1 MLLSAFAEV
10 LLPVVVVV
18 TCGLALRR
26 AFPLDLQSLN
36 RVSLY
41 VLSPALIFTT
51 LIRIEVTGDQALRL
65 GLFSAISCLLMGV
78 VALVCAGGLRLAR
91 PSTAALVLCTM
102 FLNAGN
108 FGLPIARF
116 AFGEA
121 GLQYALVFFIP
132 QSVLSQVLAVMIAR
146 MGSGSARGAW
156 RGVLRMPQI
165 YAVLGGVLLR
175 LSGLDLAHRQDALGS
190 LFNGAALMA
199 EATLPFLL
207 MLLGMQLAQGVAVEN
222 GRLTMLAVGLRLLV
236 APLLA
241 YGLALLLGLSGLA
254 LHVAVLE
261 ASMPSAVNMV
271 LYSMEFD
278 TRPRFVAGTVV
289 LSTLGSL
296 LTLTVLISMMR

>member
-18 TCGLALRR
+18 ACGLALRR

-51 LIRIEVTGDQALRL
+51 LIRIEVTGEQALRL
-65 GLFSAISCLLMGV
+65 GLFSAVSCLSMGLL
-78 VALVCAGGLRLAR
+78 ALLCAGGLRLER
-91 PSTAALVLCTM
+91 PSTAALVLCCM
-102 FLNAGN
+102 FLNSGN

-132 QSVLSQVLAVMIAR
+132 QSVLAQVLAPLIAR

-156 RGVLRMPQI
+156 GQVLRMPQI
-165 YAVLGGVLLR
+165 YAVLSGIALR
-175 LSGLDLAHRQDALGS
+175 ASGLDLAHRHDALGS
-190 LFNGAALMA
+190 LFDGVALLS

-207 MLLGMQLAQGVAVEN
+207 MLLGMQLAQGVAVED
-222 GRLTMLAVGLRLLV
+222 GRLTTLAVGLRLLV
-236 APLLA
+236 APALA
-241 YGLALLLGLSGLA
+241 YALALLLGLSDLA
-254 LHVAVLE
+254 LRVAVLE
-261 ASMPSAVNMV
+261 ASMPTAVNMV
-271 LYSMEFD
+271 LYSMEFGA
-278 TRPRFVAGTVV
+278 RPRFVAGVV
-289 LSTLGSL
+289 VAATLGSL
-296 LTLTVLISMMR
+296 LTLTVLIGIMR